1 MPGQINNNTE
11 FGQILYDLSCNKEY
25 MSYVEIGTWNG
36 QGSTKCIMDGLLS
49 RRDLSI
55 LYSLETNKKFYDM
68 AYDYWAPQLAM
79 YRVPKLNL
87 IYGRIVEATDISS
100 VEDIQQ
106 YDEYDSRYLDWR
118 SEDEENYQKCENV
131 IDKLP
136 EQIDVLLLD
145 GGEFTSYA
153 EYSVLKDRTKV
164 LVLDD
169 TRVYKNKKV
178 RSELIGNDNWKLL
191 YDNLQDRNGTT
202 IFERL

>member
-1 MPGQINNNTE
+1 MA
-11 FGQILYDLSCNKEY
+11 F
-25 MSYVEIGTWNG
+25 
-36 QGSTKCIMDGLLS
+36 LS
-49 RRDLSI
+49 RKDLSI
-55 LYSLETNKKFYDM
+55 LYSLETNKKFYDI
-68 AYDYWAPQLAM
+68 ACDYWAPQLAM
-79 YRVPKLNL
+79 YDVPKLNL

-164 LVLDD
+164 LALDD

-178 RSELIGNDNWKLL
+178 RSELIVNDNWKLL

>member
-25 MSYVEIGTWNG
+25 TSYVEIGTWDG

-49 RRDLSI
+49 RKDLSI
-55 LYSLETNKKFYDM
+55 LYSLETNKKFYDI
-68 AYDYWAPQLAM
+68 ACDYWAPQLAM
-79 YRVPKLNL
+79 YDVPKLNL

-106 YDEYDSRYLDWR
+106 YDEYDSRYLD
-118 SEDEENYQKCENV
+118 
-131 IDKLP
+131 
-136 EQIDVLLLD
+136 VLFLD

-164 LVLDD
+164 LALDD

-178 RSELIGNDNWKLL
+178 RSELIVNDNWKLL

>member
-25 MSYVEIGTWNG
+25 TSYVEIGTWDG

-49 RRDLSI
+49 RKDLSI
-55 LYSLETNKKFYDM
+55 LYSLETNKKFYDI
-68 AYDYWAPQLAM
+68 ACDYWAPQLAM
-79 YRVPKLNL
+79 YDVPKLNL